1 MRIATHR
8 LPGLVLADHEFAVP
22 LDHSRPDG
30 ARITVFAR
38 EAVAP
43 SREHDDLPWL
53 VFFQGGPGGE
63 SPRPADR
70 GLWLGRALHEYRVL
84 LLDQRGTGRSTPINR
99 QTLGSLGDPG
109 AQAEHLALHR
119 ADSIVG
125 DAEWI
130 RRELVEEDTRWSALG
145 QSYGGFCVTTYLSLA
160 PGGLREAFLTGGL
173 PGLTAGADDVYR
185 ATYPRVLDRNRR
197 YFERYPG
204 DEERAAEI
212 VEVLRGGQTCL
223 PGGDVLTARR
233 FQTLGMAFGMSDGFE
248 RVHYL
253 LDQAFVEGPGG
264 RALADRFLVAVEAAT
279 AFTVN
284 PLYMVLHEPC
294 YCQGAAPRWAAHRL
308 RAEFPA
314 FDVEAGGPV
323 RFTGEMVYP
332 WMLEEYASL
341 RPFREAAELLAERER
356 WPALYDVEQ
365 LRRNEVPCA
374 AIVYHDDMYVDAGLS
389 LATARDVRGL
399 RLWVTNEYEHDGVR
413 KDGAG
418 VLGRLIDLARGE
430 R

>member
-1 MRIATHR
+1 MVVT
-8 LPGLVLADHEFAVP
+8 DHEFAVP
-22 LDHSRPDG
+22 LDHSSPDG

-38 EAVAP
+38 EVVAP
-43 SREHDDLPWL
+43 SRERDRLPWL

-70 GLWLGRALHEYRVL
+70 GMWLGRALAEYRVL

-99 QTLGSLGDPG
+99 QTLGKLGDPL
-109 AQAEHLALHR
+109 AQADYLALHR
-119 ADSIVG
+119 ADSIVR

-130 RRELVEEDTRWSALG
+130 RRELAGEGTPWSVIG

-160 PGGLREAFLTGGL
+160 PEGLREAFVTGGL
-173 PGLTAGADDVYR
+173 PPLTATADDVYR
-185 ATYPRVLDRNRR
+185 ATYPRVLDRNRL

-212 VEVLRGGQTCL
+212 VVVLRRATTYL
-223 PGGDVLTARR
+223 PGGDLLTPRR
-233 FQTLGMAFGMSDGFE
+233 FQTLGLAFGMSDGFE
-248 RVHYL
+248 RFHYL

-264 RALADRFLVAVEAAT
+264 RELADRFLLGVEAAT
-279 AFTVN
+279 SFTVN
-284 PLYMVLHEPC
+284 PLYVVLHEPC
-294 YCQGAAPRWAAHRL
+294 YCQGAASRWAAHRL

-314 FDVEAGGPV
+314 FDLDAGGPV

-332 WMLEEYASL
+332 WMLEEYGSL
-341 RPFREAAELLAERER
+341 HPFREATERLARREQ
-356 WPALYDVEQ
+356 WPALYDVER
-365 LRRNEVPCA
+365 LRQNGVPCA
-374 AIVYHDDMYVDAGLS
+374 AVVYHDDMYVDAGLS
-389 LATARDVRGL
+389 LETARSIRGL
-399 RLWVTNEYEHDGVR
+399 RVWVTNEYEHDGVR